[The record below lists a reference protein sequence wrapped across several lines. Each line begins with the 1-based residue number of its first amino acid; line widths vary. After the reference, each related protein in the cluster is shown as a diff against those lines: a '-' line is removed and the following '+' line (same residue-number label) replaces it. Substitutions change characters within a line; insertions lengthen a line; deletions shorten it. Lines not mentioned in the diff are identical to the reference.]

1 VEERLMQYP
10 AVVSR
15 EGGVFLIEFP
25 DCPGCQTFARS
36 AAEVEA
42 RGGAALEGWL
52 EVNLEDGGA
61 PPVPSIRR
69 QAPKDADL
77 VRIPVSTQLAAA
89 IEIRWARRDARL
101 SQAALGKRIGVS
113 QQAIA
118 KLEGGKSNVSLDTL
132 EKVARGL
139 GRAVELRF
147 T

>member
-1 VEERLMQYP
+1 
-10 AVVSR
+10 
-15 EGGVFLIEFP
+15 
-25 DCPGCQTFARS
+25 
-36 AAEVEA
+36 VEA

-52 EVNLEDGGA
+52 EVHLEDGGA
-61 PPVPSIRR
+61 PPVPSLRR
-69 QAPKDADL
+69 RAPKGADL

-89 IEIRWARRDARL
+89 IQIRWARQDARL

-118 KLEGGKSNVSLDTL
+118 KLEGGKGNVSLDTL